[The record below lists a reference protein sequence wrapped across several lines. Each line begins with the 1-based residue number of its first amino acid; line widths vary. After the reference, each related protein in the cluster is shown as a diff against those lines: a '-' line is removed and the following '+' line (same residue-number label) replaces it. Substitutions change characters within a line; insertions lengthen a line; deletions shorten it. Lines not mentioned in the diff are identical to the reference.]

1 MCCDGNEKKK
11 CVLGALFGSR
21 STENRRAGFCF
32 QVTVCQLVML
42 IIKCF
47 DIDVSLFLSRLALER
62 KINPD
67 TSLQVLNKLTDLC
80 F

>member
-1 MCCDGNEKKK
+1 
-11 CVLGALFGSR
+11 
-21 STENRRAGFCF
+21 
-32 QVTVCQLVML
+32 ML

>member
-1 MCCDGNEKKK
+1 
-11 CVLGALFGSR
+11 
-21 STENRRAGFCF
+21 
-32 QVTVCQLVML
+32 ML

-47 DIDVSLFLSRLALER
+47 DIDESLFLSRLALER

-67 TSLQVLNKLTDLC
+67 TSLQALNKLTDLC